1 MTPSSP
7 IPHHNETQPGI
18 WPADRVVR
26 LKVESLVAYAHNAR
40 THTPEQIRQ
49 IADSIK
55 RFGFTTPVIV
65 DERGVLIAGHARVM
79 ASRLLGL
86 DEIPG
91 IVIKDGEWS
100 EEEKRAYR
108 IWDNQSA
115 LLSSWDR
122 EALRLELGELRD
134 GGFDLAPLG
143 FDVAGLAAILDVRPV
158 GATDPDEAPEPPV
171 HPVAAGGDLWA
182 LGRHRLLVGD
192 CTEPQDVNRLM
203 DGAKAV
209 LMATDPPFGVN
220 YGDIAN
226 SRSRAASVR
235 KGGDG
240 KNYATHAGKRMQ
252 NDDLDGGALQDFLER
267 TIRAALPHLIENP
280 AFYLWHP
287 MLTQGAFFAAA
298 ATAADILI
306 HRQIIWVKPS
316 LIMGRGDYHW
326 RHELC
331 FYGWIRGK
339 RCAWLAG
346 RDQDTIWEVGRE
358 NDGIHPTQKPVEL
371 FARPI
376 RNHVQPGGL
385 VFEPFSGSGSQI
397 IAAEMTGRR
406 CYAIEIDPRYA
417 DCAILRWQNFAGEK
431 ATLDGRTFAEV
442 KDARHDPSRD
452 VAEGMEIAYEA
463 RDRKAIDWDWAAT
476 AGE

>member
-1 MTPSSP
+1 
-7 IPHHNETQPGI
+7 
-18 WPADRVVR
+18 VR
-26 LKVESLVAYAHNAR
+26 IKVESLVAYTQNAR

-49 IADSIK
+49 IADNIK

-79 ASRLLGL
+79 ASKLLGL

-91 IVIKDGEWS
+91 IVINDGEWS
-100 EEEKRAYR
+100 EADKRAYR

-122 EALRLELGELRD
+122 ETLRIEISELRD
-134 GGFDLAPLG
+134 SGFDLAPLG
-143 FDVAGLAAILDVRPV
+143 FDVAGSAAILDVRPV
-158 GATDPDEAPEPPV
+158 GATDPDEAPEPSV
-171 HPVAAGGDLWA
+171 NPVAASGDLWR

-192 CTEPQDVNRLM
+192 STQPQDVNRVM
-203 DGAKAV
+203 DGAKAA

-226 SRSRAASVR
+226 SRSRAASLR

-240 KNYATHAGKRMQ
+240 KNYRTHTGKKME
-252 NDDLDGGALQDFLER
+252 NDDLDGGALQDFLEKA
-267 TIRAALPHLIENP
+267 IRAALPHLIENP

-287 MLTQGAFFAAA
+287 MLTQGSFFAAA
-298 ATAADILI
+298 AAAADILI

-346 RDQDTIWEVGRE
+346 RDQDTIWDVGRE

-376 RNHVQPGGL
+376 RNHVEPGGL
-385 VFEPFSGSGSQI
+385 VYEPFSGSGSQI

-406 CYAIEIDPRYA
+406 CYAIEIDPKYA
-417 DCAILRWQNFAGEK
+417 DYAILRWQKFTGEK
-431 ATLDGRTFAEV
+431 AMLDGRTFADVEA
-442 KDARHDPSRD
+442 ARHDPSRVSESMGLAD
-452 VAEGMEIAYEA
+452 EAMRGRKAVGALDWGAVVAE
-463 RDRKAIDWDWAAT
+463 
-476 AGE
+476 

>member
-7 IPHHNETQPGI
+7 IPHHNGARPGI

-26 LKVESLVAYAHNAR
+26 LKVKSLVAYAQNAR
-40 THTPEQIRQ
+40 THTAEQIKL
-49 IADSIK
+49 IADNIK
-55 RFGFTTPVIV
+55 RYGWTMPVIA
-65 DERGVLIAGHARVM
+65 DESGVLIVGHARVM
-79 ASRLLGL
+79 AAELLGL
-86 DEIPG
+86 EEIPG

-100 EEEKRAYR
+100 EEDKCAFR

-115 LLSSWDR
+115 LVSSWDPDV
-122 EALRLELGELRD
+122 LRLELGELRD
-134 GGFDLAPLG
+134 AGFDLAPLG
-143 FDVAGLAAILDVRPV
+143 FSVAELAAILDVRPI

-171 HPVAAGGDLWA
+171 NPVAARGDLWT
-182 LGRHRLLVGD
+182 LGRHRLLAGD
-192 CTEPQDVNRLM
+192 STQPEDVNRLM

-226 SRSRAASVR
+226 SRARAACVR

-240 KNYATHAGKRMQ
+240 NNYGTHAHKKME
-252 NDDLDGGALQDFLER
+252 NDDLDGVAVQTFLEK

-298 ATAADILI
+298 AGAADILI

-316 LIMGRGDYHW
+316 LIIGRGDYHW

-339 RCAWLAG
+339 RCVWLAG

-371 FARPI
+371 FARPM
-376 RNHVQPGGL
+376 RNHVQPGHL
-385 VFEPFSGSGSQI
+385 VYEPFSGSGSQI
-397 IAAEMTGRR
+397 IAAEMTGCR
-406 CYAIEIDPRYA
+406 CYAIEIDPRYI
-417 DCAILRWQNFAGEK
+417 DCAIERWQNFTGEK

-442 KDARHDPSRD
+442 KKARHGPNLDGSE
-452 VAEGMEIAYEA
+452 VAHAAVG
-463 RDRKAIDWDWAAT
+463 DRKA
-476 AGE
+476 AGAGTVAEE

>member
-1 MTPSSP
+1 MEDAMLKQSA
-7 IPHHNETQPGI
+7 G
-18 WPADRVVR
+18 WPAYQIERWPIGR
-26 LKVESLVAYAHNAR
+26 LVPYARNAR
-40 THTPEQIRQ
+40 THSDAQI
-49 IADSIK
+49 D
-55 RFGFTTPVIV
+55 
-65 DERGVLIAGHARVM
+65 LIAASIVRWGWTMPILASEDGTILSGHGRVL
-79 ASRLLGL
+79 AAGKLGL
-86 DEIPG
+86 AEVPVVVARG
-91 IVIKDGEWS
+91 WT
-100 EEEKRAYR
+100 EEQKRAYV
-108 IWDNQSA
+108 IADNQIGLRA
-115 LLSSWDR
+115 GWD
-122 EALRLELGELRD
+122 EGLLRLELGALQAA
-134 GGFDLAPLG
+134 GFDLAPLG
-143 FDVAGLAAILDVRPV
+143 FDVASLAAILDVRPV

-171 HPVAAGGDLWA
+171 HPVAASGDLWA
-182 LGRHRLLVGD
+182 LGRHLLLVGD

-267 TIRAALPHLIENP
+267 AIRAALPHLIENP

-346 RDQDTIWEVGRE
+346 RDQNTIWEVGRE

-406 CYAIEIDPRYA
+406 CYAIEIDPKYA

-442 KDARHDPSRD
+442 KDARHDQSRD
-452 VAEGMEIAYEA
+452 FAEGIEIAYEA
-463 RDRKAIDWDWAAT
+463 RDRKAIAGDWAAT